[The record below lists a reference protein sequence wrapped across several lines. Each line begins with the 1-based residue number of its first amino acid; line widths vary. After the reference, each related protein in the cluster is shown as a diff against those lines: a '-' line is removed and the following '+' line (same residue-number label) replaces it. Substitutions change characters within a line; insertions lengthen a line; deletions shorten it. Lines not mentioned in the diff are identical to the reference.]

1 MFLNLKSQY
10 GNRRTSGFT
19 LLELLLV
26 VGIMSVLA
34 FSAISLTD
42 TMDSRQDQYRYEAS
56 RNLARKIKDEALLQR
71 VGEDQIRGFV
81 ADVGDLPR
89 DMTELAFGVI
99 DKGPQRD
106 ERIEA
111 RHPEPGLLT
120 FANGVSYAVPIAG
133 PTSNPLIPLTVNK
146 GFIGSLVENEI
157 VNDKQETHFYLGSYL
172 TLKPG
177 NNVYLGPK
185 KPRFQDGWSTGQDG
199 VFYSTILPPTSDAF
213 GEEDK
218 THGWDWRF
226 NADIDGDSV
235 GDGQLQI
242 KTLGRNG
249 IEGGDDYDQDLIVAS
264 ISPEDWSVDYSDI
277 QIELL
282 NDLFVV
288 PRDCSDLIC
297 SLLVYNAKEEFWKTY
312 YTSEF
317 DTAVSSGA
325 ISSRR
330 LFNGIDEAGQT
341 PNPRIPAGT
350 HILLL
355 HNISPPSLVDNR
367 TLSTPLYAV
376 EEVQSG
382 NATEPEVQR
391 ILIPQDS
398 IDIPYRLSVVLPNPN
413 DPIDGTPIQIANP
426 DYLGTL
432 TEKIDNLNIQFTEP
446 TADDPYD
453 SNPLEYD
460 PANNS
465 INIDIATAGQQID
478 GNVGIDDIVVIFQE
492 PVTPE
497 TPGYSLTHRNIVRG
511 KLVNILPGQTN
522 IIRINLSTL
531 AR

>member
-42 TMDSRQDQYRYEAS
+42 TMDSSQDQYRNEAS

-99 DKGPQRD
+99 DKGGPQRD
-106 ERIEA
+106 ELIEPRQSKPA
-111 RHPEPGLLT
+111 FLT
-120 FANGVSYAVPIAG
+120 FHTSPNVVTAPVPRAG
-133 PTSNPLIPLTVNK
+133 FTSNPLIPLTVNK
-146 GFIGSLVENEI
+146 GFIGSLVANEV
-157 VNDKQETHFYLGSYL
+157 VNDKQATHFYRGRYL

-177 NNVYLGPK
+177 KNVYLGSE
-185 KPRFQDGWSTGQDG
+185 KPSFQDGWEAGEG

-213 GEEDK
+213 ALEDL
-218 THGWDWRF
+218 THGWDWRY
-226 NADIDGDSV
+226 NADIDGD
-235 GDGQLQI
+235 GIPDGQLDI
-242 KTLGRNG
+242 KTLGRDG
-249 IEGGDDYDQDLIVAS
+249 IVGGDDYDQDLIVAS
-264 ISPEDWSVDYSDI
+264 ISPEDWSVDYSEI

-297 SLLVYNAKEEFWKTY
+297 SLLVYNAKEKFWKTY

-317 DTAVSSGA
+317 DTAIGSRA

-330 LFNGIDEAGQT
+330 LFNGIDPAGQT

-355 HNISPPSLVDNR
+355 HNISPPSLLS
-367 TLSTPLYAV
+367 TISTPLYAV

-382 NATEPEVQR
+382 NATQPEVQR
-391 ILIPQDS
+391 ILISRDS
-398 IDIPYRLSVVLPNPN
+398 IDIPYRLKVVLPNPN
-413 DPIDGTPIQIANP
+413 DPDATIMKENIDFTH
-426 DYLGTL
+426 LTL
-432 TEKIDNLNIQFTEP
+432 TEKIDDLNTQFIDP
-446 TADDPYD
+446 GADDPYD

-460 PANNS
+460 PASNS

-478 GNVGIDDIVVIFQE
+478 TNAGIDDIVVIFQE
-492 PVTPE
+492 PVTPLS
-497 TPGYSLTHRNIVRG
+497 PGFSLTHRNIVRG